1 MVAVGSVTET
11 VRVVLVDDE
20 WLVRAGLTTM
30 LSGAEGIEVVGE
42 AGDGARVADLVR
54 STRADVV
61 LMDIRM
67 PGTDGITAT
76 GHLRGLP
83 VAVLVLTTFDNDEL
97 VRRALRA
104 GADGYLLKDTPPPD
118 IIAAIHRAARGEP
131 TLSPAILRKVM
142 AQMAT
147 GDENRRTRAAAALAT
162 LTESERR
169 VADAVGEGLSNAEIA
184 AAQFMSVATVKSYV
198 SRVLVKLGATNR
210 VQIALAIRDAG

>member
-1 MVAVGSVTET
+1 VGSVTET

-42 AGDGARVADLVR
+42 AGDGAKVADLVR

-76 GHLRGLP
+76 GHLRDLP

-118 IIAAIHRAARGEP
+118 IITAIHRAARGEP
-131 TLSPAILRKVM
+131 TLSPTILRKVM
-142 AQMAT
+142 ARMTT

-162 LTESERR
+162 LTETERR

-198 SRVLVKLGATNR
+198 SRVLVRLGATNR
-210 VQIALAIRDAG
+210 VQIALTIRDAE